1 MTEHTD
7 NTNRFFR
14 GQMEDE
20 ELIAFS
26 RKHWVSQLPNMIPF
40 AFFLILVALTVML
53 LNKIRL
59 PSLTDPFFQMLVMI
73 LIVASGWLIHRF
85 FLRMINYYNNIVIIT
100 SHRIVEIKK
109 TLFLR
114 DTKESLDL
122 RKVQEVEFKQDGLI
136 ANLFKFGSL
145 NIILGNSEI
154 KTLTQLPNP
163 DYFFRL
169 LNKLKN
175 DMFVRPQRSLSSN
188 EPLPGSNAA
197 PSHAGEIQYTRPSY

>member
-1 MTEHTD
+1 MNEHID
-7 NTNRFFR
+7 NTNRVFR

-20 ELIAFS
+20 EVIAFS
-26 RKHWVSQLPNMIPF
+26 RKHWVSQLPNIIPF
-40 AFFLILVALTVML
+40 VFFLTLVTLTIML
-53 LNKIRL
+53 LNKFKL
-59 PSLTDPFFQMLVMI
+59 PNLNDPSFQMLVMI

-85 FLRMINYYNNIVIIT
+85 FLRVINYYNNIVIIT

-145 NIILGNSEI
+145 NIIMGNSEI

-175 DMFVRPQRSLSSN
+175 DMFVRPQRSLSSTD
-188 EPLPGSNAA
+188 PLPQEAAA
-197 PSHAGEIQYTRPSY
+197 PSHAGEIQYTRPQY

>member
-1 MTEHTD
+1 MKEQVG
-7 NTNRFFR
+7 NTNRLFR

-20 ELIAFS
+20 EVVAFS
-26 RKHWVSQLPNMIPF
+26 RKHWVALLPNVISF
-40 AFFLILVALTVML
+40 GFFLILVSLTVFL
-53 LNKIRL
+53 LNKFTL
-59 PSLTDPFFQMLVMI
+59 PSISDPYFETLVLI
-73 LIVASGWLIHRF
+73 LLVAAGWLIHRF
-85 FLRMINYYNNIVIIT
+85 FLRMINYYTNMVIIT
-100 SHRIVEIKK
+100 THRIVEIKK
-109 TLFLR
+109 TVFLR

-136 ANLFKFGSL
+136 ANVLKFGNL

-175 DMFVRPQRSLSSN
+175 DIFVRPQRSLSSN
-188 EPLPGSNAA
+188 DTIPQSNPATL
-197 PSHAGEIQYTRPSY
+197 HAGEIQYTRPRY